1 MPTSAGNRPWPV
13 AVDTVFVIA
22 PTPTS
27 VSLPD
32 SLALTDE
39 GASTL
44 YQDLT
49 AVTTPNDPDDWYN
62 YDWTIS
68 NTNVAHIVGG
78 GPTVTIEGYSRGTAL
93 VIVEVDDTVS
103 DTTTVVVDCGTK
115 RNSSCIQY
123 RPIPM

>member
-1 MPTSAGNRPWPV
+1 MT
-13 AVDTVFVIA
+13 TLE

-32 SLALTDE
+32 SLVLTDE
-39 GASTL
+39 SASTL

-49 AVTTPNDPDDWYN
+49 AVTTPADPDELYD

-78 GPTVTIEGYSRGTAL
+78 GSTVTVEGYSAGTAL
-93 VIVEVDDTVS
+93 VIVEVEDLRKD
-103 DTTTVVVDCGTK
+103 TTVVKVECGTK
-115 RNSSCIQY
+115 RNPSCIQY
-123 RPIPM
+123 GPSPM